1 MRIDGK
7 EALVHTEF
15 QTTDSTDTPM
25 NRRMINYMGYIIAQY
40 GLPVYS
46 CVIYLRRNAG
56 RHDPGRYTQK
66 LPGHFIFVQYKVIRL
81 SEMDGQSI
89 LDGGQAGL
97 LPFAPLMKPPVG
109 VDSETWLR
117 QCIRKTDA
125 MPLDHSSKIDFLG
138 GLAVMSGLTYEP
150 TTINRILSQEGFMDA
165 IMRESSFAQ
174 YLKEHFKEQF
184 IEQGIEQGIERG
196 GREHT
201 MDAILDVLEIR
212 FDPAVADQVAGRIR
226 AIEDLQRLKQL
237 HRSAVQVAD
246 LGEFQRELDAEA

>member
-1 MRIDGK
+1 M
-7 EALVHTEF
+7 VHTEF
-15 QTTDSTDTPM
+15 QTADSTGTPM

-56 RHDPGRYTQK
+56 RHDPGRYTQE
-66 LPGHFIFVQYKVIRL
+66 LLGHFIYVEYKVIRL

-97 LPFAPLMKPPVG
+97 LPFAPLMRPPVG

-125 MPLDHSSKIDFLG
+125 MPLDHSSKINFLG
-138 GLAVMSGLTYEP
+138 GLAVMSGLAYEP

-184 IEQGIEQGIERG
+184 IEQGIERG

-237 HRSAVQVAD
+237 HRSAVQVAN